1 MKLTKLLLFIP
12 ICILTA
18 LPLTAEDE
26 PVPPQ
31 QMEIPFETAWATMQE
46 LLAANEIQVISEN
59 RGQGY
64 IKTGFKE
71 YASGLLTKSHLEKI
85 AVDTETSDGSY
96 DKVEYQY
103 EIEIRLV
110 SERMTILTV
119 DANIRALHRNFLGEE
134 KWIKLKS
141 NGRREEFLLNSFGK
155 ILWGEDWEMEYS
167 KERRPKKRFV
177 LPADLN
183 ERVASPER
191 P

>member
-96 DKVEYQY
+96 DKV
-103 EIEIRLV
+103 
-110 SERMTILTV
+110 
-119 DANIRALHRNFLGEE
+119 
-134 KWIKLKS
+134 
-141 NGRREEFLLNSFGK
+141 
-155 ILWGEDWEMEYS
+155 
-167 KERRPKKRFV
+167 
-177 LPADLN
+177 
-183 ERVASPER
+183 
-191 P
+191 